1 MGLISTIN
9 FIINHPL
16 NKNYKAAALLRFL
29 FWQLNTRLNK
39 YPIIYSFTEKSKLI
53 ISKGMT
59 GATGNYYCGL
69 HEFEEMSFLL
79 HFLKSDDLFID
90 IGANVGSY
98 TILASAHVGAKS
110 VSFEPHPATFKR
122 LMDNIHLNNIKDKV
136 IPYNEGLGNSETN
149 LFFTDKLDTAN
160 YISEKENTDTIK
172 VNVSKLDSKIV
183 SLNNA
188 TLLKMDVEGYEKFV
202 IEGGLSVF
210 KNENL
215 KAIIVELNNASEKY
229 GYKPADLHNII
240 VELGFTPFSYH
251 PFKRNLKQLNS
262 PSNYNT
268 IYIRDIN
275 FVTDRVQK
283 AEKVKI
289 LNNIY

>member
-1 MGLISTIN
+1 MGFISTIK
-9 FIINHPL
+9 FILNHPL
-16 NKNYKAAALLRFL
+16 NRSHKLAALQRFL
-29 FWQLNTRLNK
+29 FWQLNTRINK
-39 YPIIYSFTEKSKLI
+39 YPIIYAFTEKSKLI
-53 ISKGMT
+53 IAKGMT

-69 HEFEEMSFLL
+69 HEFDDMSFLL
-79 HFLKSDDLFID
+79 HFLREEDLFID
-90 IGANVGSY
+90 IGANIGSY
-98 TILASAHVGAKS
+98 TVLASAHIGAES
-110 VSFEPHPATFKR
+110 VSFEPHPATFER
-122 LMDNIHLNNIKDKV
+122 LMDNVRINNIIDKV
-136 IPYNEGLGNSETN
+136 IPYNEGLGNSHST

-172 VNVSKLDSKIV
+172 VNVSKLESKIV
-183 SLNNA
+183 SLNKS

-215 KAIIVELNNASEKY
+215 KAMIVELNYASEKY
-229 GYKPADLHNII
+229 GYKPAELHSII
-240 VELGFTPFSYH
+240 LELGFKPYSYNPFNRS
-251 PFKRNLKQLNS
+251 LKQIEV
-262 PSNYNT
+262 PGNYNT

-275 FVTDRVQK
+275 FVSDRVQQ